1 MSAVRMIS
9 ASTFRPERAAVIPRS
24 APRARERNVGTNAV
38 IREIRIPWRMRLR
51 TSRPM
56 ASVPIQ
62 CCAEGGWR
70 NSL

>member
-38 IREIRIPWRMRLR
+38 IREIRIP
-51 TSRPM
+51 
-56 ASVPIQ
+56 
-62 CCAEGGWR
+62 
-70 NSL
+70 